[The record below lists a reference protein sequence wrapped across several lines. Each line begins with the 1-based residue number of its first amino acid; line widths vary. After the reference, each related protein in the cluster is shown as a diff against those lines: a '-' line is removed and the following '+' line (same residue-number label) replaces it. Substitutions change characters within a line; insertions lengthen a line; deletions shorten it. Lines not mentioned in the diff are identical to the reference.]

1 MGFLRKNSGKV
12 ALVVLIA
19 FFTLPFIYGNQE
31 EEDFSPFAVKSGMPY
46 QANPISRLADRIAS
60 FYGFSRPSA
69 GDRTSAIKGK
79 VAAHHVFNKE
89 SSSAG
94 STSQDNT
101 LLASSKRYSSDKSS
115 STQPSTTS
123 AASTSYANA
132 YSKSNSPVKG
142 YVKVNGNDYKVIEDA
157 KGEKYV
163 VTPKGHVP
171 YRELVQ
177 NTVSEQEFL
186 AAKKRMPNANDIEIL
201 QTLQKEKAKNT
212 ANTPAAPAY
221 QNYQANAY
229 RTGTAGNMGGSSA
242 ISASLKDKGFDDNAL
257 SDAYANLK
265 NINLNIEVPSSATG
279 GSSGGV
285 YDGGS
290 RGSSATSQTG
300 DGDLTPQGIASQ
312 AKAAAQQE
320 IGVKKDEPE
329 ETSQEE
335 QNSETVIMS
344 VKKNGDSSF
353 EIVNSADDADMVFIR
368 ADKGSEYEIWGQ
380 AGSYKFSKGE
390 SFGVIAPIKII
401 KTRRGRSL
409 DVHDPINDVDENI
422 KKSVDSIK
430 GNIDNIVN
438 LVTDLSD
445 EKIYIDTSTMDEFS
459 RALLTENNLVNRYT
473 TNNPEEASI
482 ILQGPICT
490 PESFNQF
497 VKELEKQKTKL
508 LAGKEDIPAA

>member
-1 MGFLRKNSGKV
+1 MSFLRKNSGKI

-69 GDRTSAIKGK
+69 EDRTSAIKGK
-79 VAAHHVFNKE
+79 VANHHVFNKE

-94 STSQDNT
+94 LTSQDNT

-115 STQPSTTS
+115 STQPSTIS
-123 AASTSYANA
+123 AASNSYSNA
-132 YSKSNSPVKG
+132 YSKSNSPIKG

-157 KGEKYV
+157 KGEKYI

-212 ANTPAAPAY
+212 ANTPVAPAY

-229 RTGTAGNMGGSSA
+229 RTGAVGNMGGSSA

-257 SDAYANLK
+257 SEAYANLK
-265 NINLNIEVPSSATG
+265 NINLNIEVPSSTAG

-285 YDGGS
+285 YNGGS
-290 RGSSATSQTG
+290 RGSNDTSQTG
-300 DGDLTPQGIASQ
+300 DGDLTPQGIAAQ
-312 AKAAAQQE
+312 AKVTAQQE

-329 ETSQEE
+329 EKSQEG
-335 QNSETVIMS
+335 QNYETVIME
-344 VKKNGDSSF
+344 VKRNQDGSY
-353 EIVNSADDADMVFIR
+353 EIVDGEDEADMVFIR

-380 AGSYKFSKGE
+380 VSSYKFSKGE
-390 SFGVIAPIKII
+390 SVGVIAPIKIT
-401 KTRRGRSL
+401 KTRRGSSL
-409 DVHDPINDVDENI
+409 GVYGPINDVDENI
-422 KKSVDSIK
+422 QKSVDSIEGDIGTIEK
-430 GNIDNIVN
+430 MIVN
-438 LVTDLSD
+438 LSD
-445 EKIYIDTSTMDEFS
+445 KKIYIDTSTMDEFS
-459 RALLTENNLVNRYT
+459 RALLTENDLVNRYT
-473 TNNPEEASI
+473 VANPEEASI
-482 ILQGPICT
+482 ILQGPIFT
-490 PESFNQF
+490 PNSFKKF
-497 VKELEKQKTKL
+497 VEELEKQKTEL
-508 LAGKEDIPAA
+508 LAGQQNAAA